1 MRIIGYDDP
10 RKLNE
15 IDEWNELKNYHHFCI
30 SQTLVQGLSR
40 EFGRTEFKVLTT
52 VDKLIKKFYREWSD
66 NKERDVKHF
75 LDIRRYI
82 QEIKDLK
89 LKKAFMEN
97 KLEVYNS
104 VKFLIECELSTDQLN
119 LENLTDEKKV
129 FFDIY
134 KKVETNI
141 DWAEFKELDSKTIYS
156 LKESIKEIVI
166 DEINSEISEKNNIV
180 IEEIDFTK
188 LVDCD
193 KEKYLD
199 DIINKLNH
207 QIKTLSNENMDRSKK
222 ILKKRLENY
231 KDILSNYENEKI
243 EKVIFHGIHQFT
255 PIILKLI
262 KYLEKNNIEVIF
274 LINYNNEFNRIY
286 STWDKVYKWTGCK
299 IEKKI
304 TGYKYDQLKIAKNYA
319 SIVEGNFEDISED
332 NDGISITKFDNYTEM
347 AHYIADKYEEAKQ
360 SIKEDFSPTKILA
373 KMEEQFYSVDGTNI
387 NNILK
392 VYFPEQFEQ
401 KHFLAYPVGQL
412 ILAIYNLWDES
423 KNQIIIKEEVIK
435 ECLSTNIW
443 ARNKDNIKY
452 TPLEIFEY
460 IKVYFEDL
468 EECSI
473 ERYLERIKIL
483 IEKIQVIDGL
493 KPENRKRD
501 YKKLGFYNL
510 SLNEILYFE
519 SIILEIKKLIEILMG
534 DGREVN
540 MINHYKTLLTL
551 ISKRIN
557 DDDNFKKEVS
567 FVKEIEERIKKLDGS
582 TNESIGAIKETLHFY
597 LAQNKDGN
605 TSNWIVRDFNQI
617 DGGILLADPNA
628 KERKFKEKISTYH
641 FMEVSDSDMQGKKK
655 VSLSWPLDES
665 IFINNNNILEVIN
678 LCKSEYK
685 NYLRFTLFY
694 ALFYVGEIDIK
705 ISYIENKEENF
716 KEQLYYVLRMLNL
729 KENVV
734 LNNENLNFKSKN
746 SINSENTII
755 SDNTIR
761 ELDVINYN
769 FCEDR
774 FLYESIIEGNGSYKN
789 NFLIKQY
796 LKNFIAISVYEKR
809 NRTNIK
815 AGIKSVIPYANES
828 LLNDLEFSIS
838 QKVKYLEESCKK
850 YGGVD
855 LNYKE
860 IIKDFILAKF
870 SKDDLTELLTEYK
883 ISEKSLKEIKQ
894 YLKGGKYIGKKDIEE
909 KCLYCKYRQIC
920 VGQRQG

>member
-1 MRIIGYDDP
+1 
-10 RKLNE
+10 
-15 IDEWNELKNYHHFCI
+15 
-30 SQTLVQGLSR
+30 
-40 EFGRTEFKVLTT
+40 
-52 VDKLIKKFYREWSD
+52 
-66 NKERDVKHF
+66 
-75 LDIRRYI
+75 
-82 QEIKDLK
+82 
-89 LKKAFMEN
+89 
-97 KLEVYNS
+97 
-104 VKFLIECELSTDQLN
+104 
-119 LENLTDEKKV
+119 
-129 FFDIY
+129 
-134 KKVETNI
+134 
-141 DWAEFKELDSKTIYS
+141 
-156 LKESIKEIVI
+156 
-166 DEINSEISEKNNIV
+166 
-180 IEEIDFTK
+180 
-188 LVDCD
+188 
-193 KEKYLD
+193 
-199 DIINKLNH
+199 
-207 QIKTLSNENMDRSKK
+207 
-222 ILKKRLENY
+222 
-231 KDILSNYENEKI
+231 
-243 EKVIFHGIHQFT
+243 
-255 PIILKLI
+255 
-262 KYLEKNNIEVIF
+262 
-274 LINYNNEFNRIY
+274 
-286 STWDKVYKWTGCK
+286 
-299 IEKKI
+299 
-304 TGYKYDQLKIAKNYA
+304 
-319 SIVEGNFEDISED
+319 
-332 NDGISITKFDNYTEM
+332 M
-347 AHYIADKYEEAKQ
+347 AHYIADKYEKAKKL
-360 SIKEDFSPTKILA
+360 IKENREKQIEKLKADKKLEEAEKLRISKIKPSAILA
-373 KMEEQFYSVDGTNI
+373 NMEEQFYSVDGTNI

-443 ARNKDNIKY
+443 SRKKDNIKY

-468 EECSI
+468 EECNI

-483 IEKIQVIDGL
+483 IQKIQVIDGL

-510 SLNEILYFE
+510 SLDEILYFE

-534 DGREVN
+534 DGKEVN

-605 TSNWIVRDFNQI
+605 TSNWIARDFNQI

-665 IFINNNNILEVIN
+665 IFINNNKILEVIN

-694 ALFYVGEIDIK
+694 ALFYVGEIAIK

-729 KENVV
+729 KENPA

-755 SDNTIR
+755 SDNIIR

-774 FLYESIIEGNGSYKN
+774 FLYESIIEGNGPYKN

-815 AGIKSVIPYANES
+815 EGIKYVIPYANES

-838 QKVKYLEESCKK
+838 QKVKSLEESGKR
-850 YGGVD
+850 YGGVN
-855 LNYKE
+855 LNYKG

-870 SKDDLTELLTEYK
+870 TKDDLTELLTEYK

-894 YLKGGKYIGKKDIEE
+894 YLKGGKYIGKKDIEG

-920 VGQRQG
+920 VGQKQG